1 MDHEQVYVI
10 VILVASVAL
19 LITNRIRYD
28 LVGLGTV
35 LALVLLHIVSP
46 TAAIENFGSIPVIT
60 LALVMITSKT
70 IANSGI
76 LDKVGDILIRRLKNE
91 YVILAI
97 IFLLVGVLSG
107 FMSDVALTVMMIP
120 LFFYIADK
128 MGRSSSKYL
137 MPLAFV
143 AVLGGRYTVLS
154 TSSNIVLYDLWYQ
167 KTGSFLPFFQFFIP
181 GFIILIIGIPVLLII
196 SRIMPNRKNPVSTI
210 EGFKTGEYLTEAEVQ
225 GDSPLVG
232 RTLGEVEKQF
242 SIRVVSVY
250 PGRLSSPERVL
261 AAGDILV
268 IRVRPENI
276 PALSGIRGL
285 RLAPSE
291 KMTPGDSVAEV
302 FVMPDSR
309 LVGSTIS
316 ESQYV
321 KRYNISIIGIS
332 AYGKRIIGRL
342 RTVKIS
348 AGDVILLS
356 GKEEDIAEF
365 ISQMSLAPMHKRD
378 IRILSWRDGLISL
391 GALALA
397 VALSELGL
405 DIVYAF
411 LIAVLIL
418 VATRTLNFKSMYQ
431 YVEWQIVVFVGCFLS
446 LGSALTSSGIITY
459 LGHVVAGSPLF
470 LFLMTVLLANT
481 IGNVGAAIIMGP
493 VAIGFPSAVKALTVV
508 AMAASSTFMT
518 PFGNQSNLVVL
529 SPGGYRPRD
538 YLVFGSIITVE
549 VMALTLAYTLL

>member
-137 MPLAFV
+137 MPPLAFV

-276 PALSGIRGL
+276 PALSGIRG
-285 RLAPSE
+285 P
-291 KMTPGDSVAEV
+291 TPGTLGEDDPPRRQRAEV

-309 LVGSTIS
+309 LVGG
-316 ESQYV
+316 EH
-321 KRYNISIIGIS
+321 
-332 AYGKRIIGRL
+332 
-342 RTVKIS
+342 
-348 AGDVILLS
+348 
-356 GKEEDIAEF
+356 
-365 ISQMSLAPMHKRD
+365 HKR
-378 IRILSWRDGLISL
+378 
-391 GALALA
+391 
-397 VALSELGL
+397 E
-405 DIVYAF
+405 
-411 LIAVLIL
+411 
-418 VATRTLNFKSMYQ
+418 
-431 YVEWQIVVFVGCFLS
+431 
-446 LGSALTSSGIITY
+446 
-459 LGHVVAGSPLF
+459 
-470 LFLMTVLLANT
+470 
-481 IGNVGAAIIMGP
+481 P
-493 VAIGFPSAVKALTVV
+493 V
-508 AMAASSTFMT
+508 
-518 PFGNQSNLVVL
+518 
-529 SPGGYRPRD
+529 R
-538 YLVFGSIITVE
+538 
-549 VMALTLAYTLL
+549 